1 MRGRFQKHRLVQCSL
16 GTLGLI
22 LAILNSAGWAQKSQI
37 SIQAS
42 VDPDT
47 VHIGDL
53 ITYTLT
59 VTHAPQVTLQTT
71 PPGTNLGEFEVR
83 NYQVMPQ
90 EQLQDGQLQSKIHFL
105 LAAFQTGELDIPA
118 VEIVSV
124 DSSGH
129 IDTLST
135 SGMTVAVASLNPDL
149 NGDIKDIKPPV
160 KLPGGRPLLSWLIG
174 GLILLAVGTALFLH
188 LRKRRLRQA
197 LSTIEYQGPPRPAH
211 EIALEEL
218 DRIASLNL
226 IHRGLIKQFYTEIS
240 EAIKRYIGRRY
251 HIQTME
257 LTTAELV
264 SAMERASL
272 PKEHVGVFIPFFQ
285 ECDLVKFAKHIPMPD
300 RMDGAL
306 EQARQLVLS
315 TREEPVVTP
324 PEEVLAKSLSDR
336 K

>member
-1 MRGRFQKHRLVQCSL
+1 MKGHFQIHRLSQWNL
-16 GTLGLI
+16 GALGLI
-22 LAILNSAGWAQKSQI
+22 LVILSFPSWAQKDEI

-47 VHIGDL
+47 VHIGDV

-59 VTHAPQVTLQTT
+59 VIHAPEVTFQAT
-71 PPGTNLGEFEVR
+71 PPGTNLGAFEVR
-83 NYQVMPQ
+83 DYQVMPQ
-90 EQLQDGQLQSKIHFL
+90 EELQDGQLQSEIRL
-105 LAAFQTGELDIPA
+105 LLTTFQTGELDIPA
-118 VEIVSV
+118 VEIVAV

-135 SGMTVAVASLNPDL
+135 SRMPIAVASLNPDQ

-160 KLPGGRPLLSWLIG
+160 KLPGARPFLSWLIG
-174 GLILLAVGTALFLH
+174 GLILLAVGTALLLY

-226 IHRGLIKQFYTEIS
+226 IQRGLIKQFYTEIS

-251 HIQTME
+251 RLQTME

-264 SAMERASL
+264 SAMEQASL
-272 PKEHVGVFIPFFQ
+272 SEEDVGIFKPFFQ
-285 ECDLVKFAKHIPMPD
+285 ECDLVKFAKHIPLPD
-300 RMDGAL
+300 RIDGAL
-306 EQARQLVLS
+306 EDARQLVLS

-324 PEEVLAKSLSDR
+324 SEAVLAKPLSDR
-336 K
+336 E